1 MSYLTRRDGEGGVVP
16 PRRRSCS
23 SLTCASDIPC
33 QEINAVCREPHTQA
47 VSAYLQS
54 ESEETP

>member
-1 MSYLTRRDGEGGVVP
+1 MSYISHGVTGGGPAAPPVVFVTHV
-16 PRRRSCS
+16 R
-23 SLTCASDIPC
+23 LSDIPC

-54 ESEETP
+54 ESQETP

>member
-1 MSYLTRRDGEGGVVP
+1 MSYLTRRDGGRGPAAPPVVFVTHV
-16 PRRRSCS
+16 RLSV
-23 SLTCASDIPC
+23 IPC